1 MKKTLNRA
9 LSVLFVLLLTF
20 SSVGMAFAADP
31 IALTAANIVEY
42 PTASGSIYFGQ
53 KVSDGVTIS
62 GGKVAYNGVE
72 VAGKFEFSNPEYVP
86 DSAREAERASIK
98 FVPDNSA
105 EYTGFEIRRC
115 RNVTFPVYQVTP
127 VLVDENNPPVASKIE
142 AGQRLEKSILS
153 GGQVRHP
160 FIPDEPDALKM
171 KWRWKDPYTIV
182 NEVGYYTAIIG
193 FDGDGGYKAIYMEVY
208 VGIVGESAEIEIAEK
223 PVVNE
228 LTYDPN
234 VTWKDVPLIG
244 GKAVESGTNIEIKGT
259 FEVADN
265 LKDVVPQISCTE
277 ISVKFI
283 PEDENQTGTTLSVSV
298 VVKKAPVKFVD
309 ENGAEIVPELTVPY
323 GTKID
328 LELANKLKKFV
339 KAENPAVDFE
349 NLSLFGSLP
358 HKGTTPSVG
367 THEFDAR
374 VSGSSNYEPALL
386 KFRLI
391 VEPAKISPTITG
403 KGTLKIIVPGK
414 LYRPEGTFDV
424 YVNDELF
431 KTGVKYNE
439 GFEWTP
445 ASSGSYTFK
454 AVYNPIEND
463 NYIIDDIYVTY
474 EDVKLSWTLSATGN
488 ADKTYTFGDTVT
500 VTAPELDPSKPDK
513 PYYVFSKWEVV
524 EGDLELSKDA
534 AKEATITFEMPD
546 SNVKLNAVYRISLK
560 LFFKHVISVIV
571 AFLGNAW
578 NTVCTFIK
586 AVLPF

>member
-1 MKKTLNRA
+1 M
-9 LSVLFVLLLTF
+9 
-20 SSVGMAFAADP
+20 
-31 IALTAANIVEY
+31 
-42 PTASGSIYFGQ
+42 
-53 KVSDGVTIS
+53 
-62 GGKVAYNGVE
+62 
-72 VAGKFEFSNPEYVP
+72 
-86 DSAREAERASIK
+86 
-98 FVPDNSA
+98 
-105 EYTGFEIRRC
+105 
-115 RNVTFPVYQVTP
+115 
-127 VLVDENNPPVASKIE
+127 
-142 AGQRLEKSILS
+142 
-153 GGQVRHP
+153 
-160 FIPDEPDALKM
+160 
-171 KWRWKDPYTIV
+171 
-182 NEVGYYTAIIG
+182 
-193 FDGDGGYKAIYMEVY
+193 
-208 VGIVGESAEIEIAEK
+208 
-223 PVVNE
+223 
-228 LTYDPN
+228 
-234 VTWKDVPLIG
+234 
-244 GKAVESGTNIEIKGT
+244 
-259 FEVADN
+259 
-265 LKDVVPQISCTE
+265 
-277 ISVKFI
+277 
-283 PEDENQTGTTLSVSV
+283 
-298 VVKKAPVKFVD
+298 
-309 ENGAEIVPELTVPY
+309 
-323 GTKID
+323 
-328 LELANKLKKFV
+328 

-414 LYRPEGTFDV
+414 LYSPEGTFDV

-431 KTGVKYNE
+431 KTDVKYNE

-445 ASSGSYTFK
+445 ASSGSYTLK